1 MITRNIKFNQP
12 VKPLPPKPSRYGP
25 DPEYIKTRGCDLEN
39 IVSVNVRELF
49 PDIPENIYPSEKGIK
64 AVRDAT
70 VAALEKVDMSMI
82 KPGDSVNV
90 LGSHHGFTILG
101 GEPYAEMLKTIKDVI
116 MEKTGTEN
124 IRLRVGVGLR
134 FRESDEYIKRFG
146 LDEYFNKRAIGVAP
160 IDEGIPIETEIGTLY
175 GIKRCYDADWIVH
188 AHNSDVR
195 EIHFHRHVDR
205 AVKPFGM
212 SYARIETRST
222 YHQNLGPRGANF
234 VARAIFNSEFVQKK
248 WTFATFLKPTP
259 AGIASVD
266 ADNDLFALDERLSID
281 NFRYYGKILTLLSHI
296 DECIAVL
303 DFQAPIPYVFSAGMI
318 FANFSAASIDV
329 FDLDYPL
336 PGYTWYTEAFYGEG
350 DRPLIPDIPPV
361 NPAIKAMVINYAW
374 GGYPSVFWA
383 KMIPTIVVGEWQA
396 EVFRRDPQNV
406 EFMKHAVVADDLPT
420 AIEFAMKIADTDKII
435 IFDGAPG
442 AINVSESL
450 AEELVEKAPDVDR
463 EVEQKLLPKW
473 CRQRG
478 IKLEGYAG
486 AEAH

>member
-1 MITRNIKFNQP
+1 MGKFGKP

-25 DPEYIKTRGCDLEN
+25 DPKYIKIRACDLDG
-39 IVSVNVRELF
+39 IVSVKVRDLF
-49 PDIPENIYPSEKGIK
+49 PDMPESIYPSEKGVK
-64 AVRDAT
+64 AVREAT
-70 VAALEKVDMSMI
+70 MDALEKVDMSMI
-82 KPGDSVNV
+82 KPKDSVNI

-116 MEKTGTEN
+116 SERTGAEN

-134 FRESDEYIKRFG
+134 FREADEYIKRFG
-146 LDEYFNKRAIGVAP
+146 LDEYFNGKALGVAP

-259 AGIASVD
+259 AGIAGVD

-296 DECIAVL
+296 SECIAVL

-318 FANFSAASIDV
+318 FANFSAASVDV
-329 FDLDYPL
+329 FDLDQPL
-336 PGYTWYTEAFYGEG
+336 PGYTWYTEAFYGKG
-350 DRPLIPDIPPV
+350 DRPLIPNIPPV
-361 NPAIKAMVINYAW
+361 NPAIKAVVINYAW

-396 EVFRRDPQNV
+396 EVFRRDPQNI
-406 EFMKHAVVADDLPT
+406 EFMKHAVVADDLKS
-420 AIEFAMKIADTDKII
+420 AVEFAMKISGTDKII

-450 AEELVEKAPDVDR
+450 AEELVEMAPEVDR
-463 EVEQKLLPKW
+463 KVENELLPKW
-473 CRQRG
+473 CKQRG
-478 IKLEGYAG
+478 IKFGEYASVG
-486 AEAH
+486 AQ

>member
-1 MITRNIKFNQP
+1 MNIRFNKP

-25 DPEYIKTRGCDLEN
+25 DPEHIKTRACDLKN
-39 IVSVNVRELF
+39 IVSVKVRDLF
-49 PDIPENIYPSEKGIK
+49 PDITESIYPSEKGVK
-64 AVRDAT
+64 AVREAT
-70 VAALEKVDMSMI
+70 VNALEKVDMNMI
-82 KPGDSVNV
+82 KPKDSVNI

-116 MEKTGTEN
+116 MDRTGAEN

-146 LDEYFNKRAIGVAP
+146 LDDYFNKRARGVAP

-212 SYARIETRST
+212 SYARLETRST

-259 AGIASVD
+259 AGIAGVD

-281 NFRYYGKILTLLSHI
+281 NFRYYGKVLTLLSHI
-296 DECIAVL
+296 EDCIAVL

-318 FANFSAASIDV
+318 FANFSAASIDI

-336 PGYTWYTEAFYGEG
+336 PGYTWYTEAFYGKN
-350 DRPLIPDIPPV
+350 DKPLIPDISPV
-361 NPAIKAMVINYAW
+361 NPAVKAMVINYAW

-396 EVFRRDPQNV
+396 DVFRRDPQNI
-406 EFMKHAVVADDLPT
+406 EFMRHAVVAEDLEA
-420 AIEFAMKIADTDKII
+420 AIEFAIKIADTDKII
-435 IFDGAPG
+435 VFDGAPG
-442 AINVSESL
+442 VINVSESL
-450 AEELVEKAPDVDR
+450 AEELVEKASEVDM

-478 IKLEGYAG
+478 IKLEGYADVP
-486 AEAH
+486 AH